1 VLVICYLISCD
12 GRQAIKSEKSNSLT
26 ELTAFAICSD
36 VMTINIRPAYH
47 QLTPAQRAFVDAFVS
62 DVELRSVQ
70 TNRRLVDVLAD
81 TRTDDT
87 PMLSFALVRAAI
99 ADRVRELQEQAEL
112 NIYRTLKE
120 LRAMAYS
127 NIANYLYIDGEG
139 QPTFD
144 LSVATPEQMSA
155 VKSIEITETESKG
168 TKTRK
173 FKFTLHDK
181 VSALDK
187 VMRYQGLLSDDNAHW
202 KNTLDK
208 RQPKLLPAFDTI
220 DEAENEYKKLLNAE

>member
-1 VLVICYLISCD
+1 
-12 GRQAIKSEKSNSLT
+12 
-26 ELTAFAICSD
+26 
-36 VMTINIRPAYH
+36 MTINIRPAYH
-47 QLTPAQRAFVDAFVS
+47 QLTPAQRAFVDVFVS
-62 DVELRSVQ
+62 DVELRAVQ
-70 TNRRLVDVLAD
+70 MNKRLTDILAD
-81 TRTDDT
+81 TRTDGN
-87 PMLSFALVRAAI
+87 PMLEFALVRAAI

-127 NIANYLYIDGEG
+127 NIANYLHIDDDGA
-139 QPTFD
+139 PTFD

-155 VKSIEITETESKG
+155 VKSIEITENEVKSKHG
-168 TKTRK
+168 DVTKTRK

-181 VSALDK
+181 VTALDK

-202 KNTLDK
+202 KNTLEK

-220 DEAENEYKKLLNAE
+220 DEVENEYKKLLDAE